1 MIFMEKNINKSKL
14 AFSSVLLFILSLSIV
29 KASEISE

>member
-14 AFSSVLLFILSLSIV
+14 AFISVLLFILSLSIV